1 MARLTQNELVRG
13 LSAIVGPS
21 HVSTSRPDRIA
32 YSADFWPKAQIW
44 KMGGDIDRFPPDC
57 VAWPGTFDE
66 TRDLLRFCHEH
77 QVPVVPYGGG
87 SGVCGGTVPIRGGV
101 VVDVK
106 RMRKVTA
113 VDPISMTVTV
123 EAGCNGQ
130 HLEDA
135 LNAQGFTLGHFP
147 SSIMCS
153 TVGGWLAARSSGQ
166 FSSKYGKIEDMVLG
180 MEVAF
185 PTGELLDT
193 RFRMPGAPD
202 WTQLIVGSEGTL
214 GLILSAE
221 LKIRPLPEARR
232 FRAWRFRR
240 LEDGFRGMR
249 ALMQTGLHPI
259 VLRLYDPFDSLI
271 ALGKEHEDP
280 GAKEEGPLGALR
292 NILSN
297 ATLGPRA
304 KVSAALSPMTH
315 AAKKTAQRLAL
326 QSGLS
331 VPALTNRL
339 ANAAPSPCLMI
350 TGFEGAEAE
359 VARDAFSSSEVLL
372 REGGQDAGSRL
383 GEAWLEKRYAVG
395 FKQTKM
401 MNLGAW
407 VDTMEVATTW
417 DRLDTLYRRVREA
430 VTPNAFIMAHFSH
443 AYREGCSIYF
453 TFAGYRKDATRAE
466 QHYERTWER
475 AIDATLEV
483 GATLSH
489 HHGVGLHK
497 MSGMMRE
504 HGGMVRAWR
513 ALKAALDPH
522 GIMNPGKLFPDEV
535 VEVDHD
541 AMAEM
546 DLGPSAP

>member
-1 MARLTQNELVRG
+1 
-13 LSAIVGPS
+13 
-21 HVSTSRPDRIA
+21 
-32 YSADFWPKAQIW
+32 
-44 KMGGDIDRFPPDC
+44 
-57 VAWPGTFDE
+57 
-66 TRDLLRFCHEH
+66 
-77 QVPVVPYGGG
+77 
-87 SGVCGGTVPIRGGV
+87 
-101 VVDVK
+101 
-106 RMRKVTA
+106 
-113 VDPISMTVTV
+113 
-123 EAGCNGQ
+123 
-130 HLEDA
+130 
-135 LNAQGFTLGHFP
+135 
-147 SSIMCS
+147 
-153 TVGGWLAARSSGQ
+153 
-166 FSSKYGKIEDMVLG
+166 
-180 MEVAF
+180 
-185 PTGELLDT
+185 
-193 RFRMPGAPD
+193 
-202 WTQLIVGSEGTL
+202 
-214 GLILSAE
+214 
-221 LKIRPLPEARR
+221 
-232 FRAWRFRR
+232 
-240 LEDGFRGMR
+240 MR